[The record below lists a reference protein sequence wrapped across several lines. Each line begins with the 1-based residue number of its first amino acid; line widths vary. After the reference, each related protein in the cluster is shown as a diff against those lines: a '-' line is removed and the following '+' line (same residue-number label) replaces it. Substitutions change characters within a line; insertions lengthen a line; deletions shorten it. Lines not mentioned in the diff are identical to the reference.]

1 MKSRIRYC
9 GIRYCVETTIEARP
23 GPSLLPSS
31 PLLATGF
38 HSFAAS
44 LGPMP
49 AFLPPLFFRRPGLQP
64 AASAP
69 IAAPGTS
76 FRVFQ
81 PITPSRRGSAP
92 AAPAPAGGTLPR
104 GPGAVHVARV
114 VLLVVVAAALIACDV
129 WGLHPWNRNVAQVA
143 QVAPNGQEES
153 QVGHRGAG
161 EGGEIG
167 GDGGVSGGSSGGD
180 SNGGDSTWDSSS
192 GVEYRGA
199 PWKADVGRWLLA
211 CGDQLPPVTVGEALF
226 SQACPSNCS
235 GNGVCN
241 HELGDC
247 RCRHGFSGPDCS
259 QLHLH
264 QCNLP
269 ASPEWP
275 VGTWVASIC
284 PAHCDTSTALCFCGN
299 GTRFPHRPITH
310 PCGFVYRSHDFV
322 YSEVDTDLLFHAHTG
337 YCNADPRVG
346 FQRDYTGCGMCDV
359 DGFLGPFCDVR
370 VESFCLNQCSLHG
383 SCHRGYC
390 QCSHGFFGMD
400 CSVPSAFTPRALF
413 NHPSA
418 SLQLDSPPA
427 DVASTAV
434 DAPLAG
440 TDGERGSRSS
450 VGDPYDESIVT
461 PGDAAGNTPPGDVQR
476 RRVLHGAGREDTHH
490 GPQARPAAASAAG
503 ATDGAAAAAAA
514 AAAGAKSGWQRRVVN
529 LAAQRQVKP
538 FVRRQWEQRRGRA
551 AVGSSSRRWVRR
563 RRPLMYVY
571 DLPGEFTS
579 HHLEARKI
587 RAYCT
592 TRLYGMRNETLYNH
606 FQLYGMEV
614 AVLESLLASPHRTTN
629 ASAADYFFVPVM
641 GACITARA
649 DDSPATSM
657 QGKFKNRRSYFAA
670 DYYQQ
675 ALEHIRSAYPFWNRT
690 QGRDHIWSF
699 PWDEGACSAP
709 KDVFNGIMLSHWGNT
724 MAAHNHS
731 TTAYLLDSWHD
742 IPPSLRGRHPC
753 FDPLK
758 DVVMPAF
765 KPPNVAHL
773 RGRLWLNPVEQRKRL
788 FFFGGNLG
796 LNFSNGRPE
805 ANYSMGIRQRVALY
819 FASQPNRH
827 GHVGL
832 LSRPDVLVLPGPVP
846 DYALQLSQ
854 ARFCGVFPGDGFSAR
869 MEDSLLHGCIP
880 CIIQDGIELPFEN
893 FLDYPSFAVRIAE
906 ADIPKLVTV
915 LNSFSSRQVR
925 AMQRA
930 ASLVW
935 MRWFYRSAVLLEA
948 GRQRAQGKEVGE
960 WVADLE
966 GMEGDDAVDTLLQLL
981 HECQRGALFDGVTQS
996 IVELMATSLRLDSPT
1011 GHAITLL
1018 RPDYIDSRVS
1028 RHQERPLTTMSTIGN
1043 SVLAA
1048 SSLLLAPR
1056 GRTITCQRRSG
1067 PRVLLTSSFVPRLS
1081 PGFTGSPRLLRVS
1094 RPLGSPCRAANT
1106 GGRRG
1111 EDRGDA
1117 PSDADGNA
1125 DSEPGASFLKAKS
1138 LDGVVEDIK
1147 EEFRTDLRAAQFLLA
1162 AIRAAVVG
1170 AVENIFGSAREQAA
1184 AVKRRGLPKLLAAKR
1199 WHQVDQWKV
1208 SDVAGNALGDQH
1220 KTAEGGR
1227 LKDTAML
1234 LLGNQGS
1241 GFSRSTLLHSD
1252 SRAAHILHSP
1262 PPTTSPPPPFP
1273 SPPDHFREQSICRRL
1288 GPSNSSQPPLPP
1300 PFFPH
1305 LSLLPPSFL
1314 ASPFP
1319 PLPGHSWGHA
1329 QQPQSWTA
1337 LRWVVVALYLAAT
1350 ADLTQTPLNPRPPL
1364 PPAKLAM
1371 LQQPQSW
1378 TALRWVVAALYL
1390 AATAVFCWAA
1400 GRSVAARLASRP
1412 ASVEQFLEFAIP
1424 EPTPENVR
1432 LVREQRWRAQ
1442 APRGLSVVKWRMD
1455 RDGRWEKDPSFVGET
1470 AWQDQGSLD
1479 RSTATG
1485 LLTRGS
1491 EDAGATSS
1499 SATTT
1504 AAVSAGAAASSSKG
1518 GWRER
1523 LQRWEEAVVEGDIKD
1538 LFEEPSSR
1546 YEYVYDWDL
1555 IKAQQEEEMARRA
1568 RGEGEADS
1576 PAVWLQRRWWK
1587 HRPGMPYV
1595 WLLHKIQTN
1604 EVDAAVFTAD
1614 MRRLYVTM
1622 KEGFPAEFKVDI
1634 PIDPFLY
1641 PSLLLKG
1648 VNVDMLPRS
1657 RLFFLRGVA
1666 ALLPSLLLLG
1676 GIGAAQTVFKRRVDE
1691 KIHDYIYMD
1700 RSQLLLP
1707 EDVHREGQRSAYDD
1721 VVMADDI
1728 WEVLEEVMAYMRDPM
1743 LFHSQGIKLPRGI
1756 LISGPPGTGK
1766 TLLARSIA
1774 RECGLPFVFTSGAEF
1789 VDSTSESGLDKVFNI
1804 FFTARAN
1811 APAFLFVDEI
1821 DALAGKSVLK
1831 DPERRDVYEEFLAE
1845 LDGEE
1850 EHTDV
1855 DRFSLRQSVI
1865 LIAATNRPD
1874 ELDEGLTKAGRI
1886 DREIHVGLPSEE
1898 QRIAIFGVHSRN
1910 RLLAPSVDF
1919 SKVAFR
1925 TIGFSGADI
1934 RNLVNE
1940 AGIMAVRRGH
1950 TVIEQGDV
1958 VAALDKQLFE
1968 SLGISMTDDEQQR
1981 VFAKVPAEVRR
1992 VLAVHEAGHVL
2003 LSHLFPA
2010 FDWHAFTHILP
2021 GGQERAL
2028 SVFYPRQE
2036 MLLKGSTSIGYLHMQ
2051 MVVAHGGMCAER
2063 LVFGDDHVTDNG
2075 QDDLMKLSQIARE
2088 IASSHAN
2095 PRFGLMPI
2103 TMHPIMEP
2111 PGFPDEVELIPSS
2124 WSRPGTQVAS
2134 LSVEMSEIFT
2144 REVTWNIELTERMA
2158 MDALRR
2164 NRAILDKLTD
2174 HLVEHFRISGLEA
2187 GKIVH
2192 SMQPQMLSDL
2202 LEPETEADA
2211 AEEDADTATPPDW
2224 NPEQPGRY
2232 QYLDIYPAPLHRC

>member
-1 MKSRIRYC
+1 MSPSNMGLMVVSKRGGSVCEFRSR
-9 GIRYCVETTIEARP
+9 
-23 GPSLLPSS
+23 
-31 PLLATGF
+31 
-38 HSFAAS
+38 
-44 LGPMP
+44 
-49 AFLPPLFFRRPGLQP
+49 Q
-64 AASAP
+64 
-69 IAAPGTS
+69 
-76 FRVFQ
+76 Q
-81 PITPSRRGSAP
+81 WRG
-92 AAPAPAGGTLPR
+92 
-104 GPGAVHVARV
+104 
-114 VLLVVVAAALIACDV
+114 
-129 WGLHPWNRNVAQVA
+129 NVAQVA
-143 QVAPNGQEES
+143 QVVRNRQGVS
-153 QVGHRGAG
+153 QARHLGAG
-161 EGGEIG
+161 EGGKLG
-167 GDGGVSGGSSGGD
+167 GDGGARDSGGGEVVPVSNRSDSSNDGDSHVRDSSGGSS
-180 SNGGDSTWDSSS
+180 SS
-192 GVEYRGA
+192 GAVEYRGA
-199 PWKADVGRWLLA
+199 PWKADVGRWLVT
-211 CGDQLPPVTVGEALF
+211 CSDQLSPVTVGEALF
-226 SQACPSNCS
+226 SRACPGNCS

-241 HELGDC
+241 HELGEC
-247 RCRHGFSGPDCS
+247 RCRHGFSASSHPLLLLLPNLPPSAGPDCS

-284 PAHCDTSTALCFCGN
+284 PAHCDTTTALCFCGN

-310 PCGFVYRSHDFV
+310 PCGFVYRNHDFV

-346 FQRDYTGCGMCDV
+346 FQRDYMGCGMCDV
-359 DGFLGPFCDVR
+359 DGYLGPFCDVR
-370 VESFCLNQCSLHG
+370 VESYCVNQCSLHG

-390 QCSHGFFGMD
+390 ECSDGYFGID

-413 NHPSA
+413 THPSA
-418 SLQLDSPPA
+418 SLHLDSPPA

-434 DAPLAG
+434 DTALAG
-440 TDGERGSRSS
+440 NVDGERGSSRSS
-450 VGDPYDESIVT
+450 DGDPNGSTATPVDAVEST
-461 PGDAAGNTPPGDVQR
+461 MPGGVQ
-476 RRVLHGAGREDTHH
+476 RRVLHGAGGEETHH
-490 GPQARPAAASAAG
+490 RPRSRL
-503 ATDGAAAAAAA
+503 GAAAGT
-514 AAAGAKSGWQRRVVN
+514 AGAKSGWQ
-529 LAAQRQVKP
+529 K
-538 FVRRQWEQRRGRA
+538 RA
-551 AVGSSSRRWVRR
+551 FS
-563 RRPLMYVY
+563 
-571 DLPGEFTS
+571 
-579 HHLEARKI
+579 
-587 RAYCT
+587 
-592 TRLYGMRNETLYNH
+592 
-606 FQLYGMEV
+606 
-614 AVLESLLASPHRTTN
+614 
-629 ASAADYFFVPVM
+629 
-641 GACITARA
+641 
-649 DDSPATSM
+649 
-657 QGKFKNRRSYFAA
+657 
-670 DYYQQ
+670 
-675 ALEHIRSAYPFWNRT
+675 
-690 QGRDHIWSF
+690 
-699 PWDEGACSAP
+699 WDEGACSAP
-709 KDVFNGIMLSHWGNT
+709 KDVFNSIMLSHWGNT

-742 IPPSLRGRHPC
+742 IPAALRGQHPC

-765 KPPNVAHL
+765 KPPSAEHL
-773 RGRLWLNPVEQRKRL
+773 RGRLWLNPVEQRQRL

-796 LNFSNGRPE
+796 LNFSHGRPE
-805 ANYSMGIRQRVALY
+805 AKYVHTRTHRPSARAFSHADANLLSTHSLLLALPLPSPFPHPLLHPHHTHGSYSMGIRQRVALY
-819 FASQPNRH
+819 FASQPNVH

-832 LSRPDVLVLPGPVP
+832 LSHPDVLVLSGPVP
-846 DYALQLSQ
+846 DYAQQLASS
-854 ARFCGVFPGDGFSAR
+854 RFCGVFPGDGFSAR

-893 FLDYPSFAVRIAE
+893 FLDYPSFTVRIAE
-906 ADIPKLVTV
+906 ADIPNLVTI

-935 MRWFYRSAVLLEA
+935 MRWFYRSAVLQEA
-948 GRQRAQGKEVGE
+948 GRQRAWGKEVGE
-960 WVADLE
+960 WVAGLE
-966 GMEGDDAVDTLLQLL
+966 GMEGDDAVDTLLQIL
-981 HECQRGALFDGVTQS
+981 HVKLYRDAWRLHQNHT
-996 IVELMATSLRLDSPT
+996 ATHPSLVP
-1011 GHAITLL
+1011 ACNA
-1018 RPDYIDSRVS
+1018 
-1028 RHQERPLTTMSTIGN
+1028 TTN
-1043 SVLAA
+1043 SEA
-1048 SSLLLAPR
+1048 
-1056 GRTITCQRRSG
+1056 
-1067 PRVLLTSSFVPRLS
+1067 
-1081 PGFTGSPRLLRVS
+1081 
-1094 RPLGSPCRAANT
+1094 
-1106 GGRRG
+1106 GG
-1111 EDRGDA
+1111 
-1117 PSDADGNA
+1117 
-1125 DSEPGASFLKAKS
+1125 SFLKAKS
-1138 LDGVVEDIK
+1138 LDGVVKEIK
-1147 EEFRTDLRAAQFLLA
+1147 DEFRTDVRDAQVLLA
-1162 AIRAAVVG
+1162 AIRAAVIG
-1170 AVENIFGSAREQAA
+1170 AVENILGSAREQAA

-1199 WHQVDQWKV
+1199 WHQVDQWK
-1208 SDVAGNALGDQH
+1208 
-1220 KTAEGGR
+1220 
-1227 LKDTAML
+1227 
-1234 LLGNQGS
+1234 
-1241 GFSRSTLLHSD
+1241 
-1252 SRAAHILHSP
+1252 
-1262 PPTTSPPPPFP
+1262 
-1273 SPPDHFREQSICRRL
+1273 
-1288 GPSNSSQPPLPP
+1288 
-1300 PFFPH
+1300 
-1305 LSLLPPSFL
+1305 
-1314 ASPFP
+1314 
-1319 PLPGHSWGHA
+1319 
-1329 QQPQSWTA
+1329 
-1337 LRWVVVALYLAAT
+1337 
-1350 ADLTQTPLNPRPPL
+1350 
-1364 PPAKLAM
+1364 
-1371 LQQPQSW
+1371 QPQSW

-1390 AATAVFCWAA
+1390 AATAVFCRAA
-1400 GRSVAARLASRP
+1400 GRTVAARLASRP
-1412 ASVEQFLEFAIP
+1412 ATVERFLEFAIP

-1442 APRGLSVVKWRMD
+1442 APPGLSVVKWRMD

-1470 AWQDQGSLD
+1470 AWQHEGALD
-1479 RSTATG
+1479 RSSATG
-1485 LLTRGS
+1485 LLTRA
-1491 EDAGATSS
+1491 AG
-1499 SATTT
+1499 
-1504 AAVSAGAAASSSKG
+1504 G
-1518 GWRER
+1518 GGG
-1523 LQRWEEAVVEGDIKD
+1523 LIKHACRCNFF
-1538 LFEEPSSR
+1538 LSPHANPLVLSPFFSHPSDEYV

-1555 IKAQQEEEMARRA
+1555 IQAQQEEEAPSDAASFIPPYQTLLLSLPSPLHPPSHPPPPSYEYVYDWDLIQAQQEEEMARRA

-1604 EVDAAVFTAD
+1604 EVEAAVFTAD

-1648 VNVDMLPRS
+1648 VSVDMLPRS

-1666 ALLPSLLLLG
+1666 ALLPSLVLLG
-1676 GIGAAQTVFKRRVDE
+1676 GIGAAQIVFKRRVDD

-1743 LFHSQGIKLPRGI
+1743 LYHDQGIKLPRGI

-1811 APAFLFVDEI
+1811 APSFLFVDEI

-1855 DRFSLRQSVI
+1855 DRFSLRQAVI

-1981 VFAKVPAEVRR
+1981 LFAKGDVVAALDKQLFESLGMPMTDDEQQRLFAKVPAVVRR

-2003 LSHLFPA
+2003 LSHLFPS

-2036 MLLKGSTSIGYLHMQ
+2036 MLLKGSTSVGYLHMQ

-2063 LVFGDDHVTDNG
+2063 LVFGNDHVTDNG

-2124 WSRPGTQVAS
+2124 WSRPGTQVAAM
-2134 LSVEMSEIFT
+2134 SVEMSEIFT

-2164 NRAILDKLTD
+2164 NRAILDRITD

-2187 GKIVH
+2187 GEIVH
-2192 SMQPQMLSDL
+2192 SMQPQMLPDL
-2202 LEPETEADA
+2202 LEPEADAEA
-2211 AEEDADTATPPDW
+2211 AEEDADPATPPDW

>member
-284 PAHCDTSTALCFCGN
+284 LAHCDTSTALCFCGN

-461 PGDAAGNTPPGDVQR
+461 PGDAAGNTPPRDVQR

-490 GPQARPAAASAAG
+490 GPQARLGAASAAG
-503 ATDGAAAAAAA
+503 ATDGGDAAAA

-906 ADIPKLVTV
+906 ADIPNLVTV

-935 MRWFYRSAVLLEA
+935 MRWFYRAAVLLEA

-966 GMEGDDAVDTLLQLL
+966 GMEGDDAVDTLLQV
-981 HECQRGALFDGVTQS
+981 LFWLIICTEMVVQ
-996 IVELMATSLRLDSPT
+996 LD
-1011 GHAITLL
+1011 IW
-1018 RPDYIDSRVS
+1018 
-1028 RHQERPLTTMSTIGN
+1028 
-1043 SVLAA
+1043 
-1048 SSLLLAPR
+1048 
-1056 GRTITCQRRSG
+1056 
-1067 PRVLLTSSFVPRLS
+1067 
-1081 PGFTGSPRLLRVS
+1081 
-1094 RPLGSPCRAANT
+1094 
-1106 GGRRG
+1106 
-1111 EDRGDA
+1111 
-1117 PSDADGNA
+1117 
-1125 DSEPGASFLKAKS
+1125 
-1138 LDGVVEDIK
+1138 
-1147 EEFRTDLRAAQFLLA
+1147 TDLRAAQFLLA
-1162 AIRAAVVG
+1162 AIRAAVFG

-1199 WHQVDQWKV
+1199 WHQVDQWK
-1208 SDVAGNALGDQH
+1208 
-1220 KTAEGGR
+1220 
-1227 LKDTAML
+1227 
-1234 LLGNQGS
+1234 
-1241 GFSRSTLLHSD
+1241 
-1252 SRAAHILHSP
+1252 
-1262 PPTTSPPPPFP
+1262 
-1273 SPPDHFREQSICRRL
+1273 
-1288 GPSNSSQPPLPP
+1288 
-1300 PFFPH
+1300 
-1305 LSLLPPSFL
+1305 
-1314 ASPFP
+1314 
-1319 PLPGHSWGHA
+1319 
-1329 QQPQSWTA
+1329 
-1337 LRWVVVALYLAAT
+1337 
-1350 ADLTQTPLNPRPPL
+1350 
-1364 PPAKLAM
+1364 
-1371 LQQPQSW
+1371 QPQSW

-1400 GRSVAARLASRP
+1400 GRTVAARLASRP

-1491 EDAGATSS
+1491 EDAGATSN

-1568 RGEGEADS
+1568 RGEGKADS

>member
-1 MKSRIRYC
+1 
-9 GIRYCVETTIEARP
+9 
-23 GPSLLPSS
+23 
-31 PLLATGF
+31 
-38 HSFAAS
+38 
-44 LGPMP
+44 MP
-49 AFLPPLFFRRPGLQP
+49 ALLPPLFSRRPALQP

-81 PITPSRRGSAP
+81 PITPSRRGSSL
-92 AAPAPAGGTLPR
+92 AAPAPSAGAQLR
-104 GPGAVHVARV
+104 GPGAVHVAWV
-114 VLLVVVAAALIACDV
+114 ALLVAVAAALIACDV
-129 WGLHPWNRNVAQVA
+129 WGLHPWNRNVAHVAQVA
-143 QVAPNGQEES
+143 QVDRKGQEAS
-153 QVGHRGAG
+153 QVRHQEAGAG
-161 EGGEIG
+161 GVSR
-167 GDGGVSGGSSGGD
+167 GDGGTRDSGGGERIPNSGGGD
-180 SNGGDSTWDSSS
+180 TSTSSASNGGYSNGGDRSGDSS
-192 GVEYRGA
+192 GAVEYRGA

-211 CGDQLPPVTVGEALF
+211 CSDQLTPVTVGEALF
-226 SQACPSNCS
+226 WRACPGNCS

-241 HELGDC
+241 HELGEC
-247 RCRHGFSGPDCS
+247 RCRHGFSAP
-259 QLHLH
+259 
-264 QCNLP
+264 
-269 ASPEWP
+269 WM
-275 VGTWVASIC
+275 ASIC
-284 PAHCDTSTALCFCGN
+284 PTHCNTSAALCFCAN
-299 GTRFPHRPITH
+299 GTRFPHRPINH
-310 PCGFVYRSHDFV
+310 PCGFVFRNHDFV
-322 YSEVDTDLLFHAHTG
+322 YSEVDTDLLFHTHTG

-346 FQRDYTGCGMCDV
+346 FQRDYTGCGVCDV

-390 QCSHGFFGMD
+390 ECSYGFFGID

-413 NHPSA
+413 THPSA
-418 SLQLDSPPA
+418 SLQLDSAPA

-434 DAPLAG
+434 NAPLAG
-440 TDGERGSRSS
+440 TDGGGGSRSS
-450 VGDPYDESIVT
+450 AGVPYDPTAT
-461 PGDAAGNTPPGDVQR
+461 PGDAAGSIPPGVVR
-476 RRVLHGAGREDTHH
+476 RRVLHGAGREGTHH
-490 GPQARPAAASAAG
+490 GLQAPL
-503 ATDGAAAAAAA
+503 GAAPSA
-514 AAAGAKSGWQRRVVN
+514 
-529 LAAQRQVKP
+529 
-538 FVRRQWEQRRGRA
+538 
-551 AVGSSSRRWVRR
+551 
-563 RRPLMYVY
+563 
-571 DLPGEFTS
+571 
-579 HHLEARKI
+579 EARKI

-641 GACITARA
+641 GGCITARA

-657 QGKFKNRRSYFAA
+657 QVYVWAFAVCHGFAWDARACNTAWA
-670 DYYQQ
+670 DDHTPTPTSSPHR
-675 ALEHIRSAYPFWNRT
+675 ASSRT
-690 QGRDHIWSF
+690 GGRISQRTTTSEPWSTSDLPTPTGTEWTAATTSGPSPGMKGPAVHQGIMLSHWANTMAAHNHSITHLCCSLDHLYHPLLQTF

-709 KDVFNGIMLSHWGNT
+709 KDVFRGIMLSHWGNT

-742 IPPSLRGRHPC
+742 IPPALRGRHPC

-765 KPPNVAHL
+765 KPPNAEHL
-773 RGRLWLNPVEQRKRL
+773 RGRLWLNPVEQRPRL

-805 ANYSMGIRQRVALY
+805 ANYSMGIRQRVAVY

-827 GHVGL
+827 GNVGL
-832 LSRPDVLVLPGPVP
+832 LSHPDVLVLPGSVP
-846 DYALQLSQ
+846 DYAQQLSQ

-893 FLDYPSFAVRIAE
+893 FLDYPSFTVRIPE
-906 ADIPKLVTV
+906 ADIPNLITI
-915 LNSFSSRQVR
+915 LSSFSSRQVR

-935 MRWFYRSAVLLEA
+935 MRWFYRSAVLLEV
-948 GRQRAQGKEVGE
+948 GRQRAQGKVVGE

-966 GMEGDDAVDTLLQLL
+966 GMEGDDAVDTLLQR
-981 HECQRGALFDGVTQS
+981 Q
-996 IVELMATSLRLDSPT
+996 
-1011 GHAITLL
+1011 
-1018 RPDYIDSRVS
+1018 
-1028 RHQERPLTTMSTIGN
+1028 
-1043 SVLAA
+1043 
-1048 SSLLLAPR
+1048 
-1056 GRTITCQRRSG
+1056 SG
-1067 PRVLLTSSFVPRLS
+1067 PRVPLTSSFLHRLS
-1081 PGFTGSPRLLRVS
+1081 PGFAGSPRLLRVS
-1094 RPLGSPCRAANT
+1094 RPVGSPCRAAKA
-1106 GGRRG
+1106 GGGSG

-1117 PSDADGNA
+1117 QCDGNSNA
-1125 DSEPGASFLKAKS
+1125 SSGAGGSFFKAKS

-1147 EEFRTDLRAAQFLLA
+1147 DEFRTDVRDAQILLA
-1162 AIRAAVVG
+1162 AIRAAVIG

-1184 AVKRRGLPKLLAAKR
+1184 AVKRRGLPKLLSAKR
-1199 WHQVDQWKV
+1199 WHQVDQWK
-1208 SDVAGNALGDQH
+1208 N
-1220 KTAEGGR
+1220 
-1227 LKDTAML
+1227 
-1234 LLGNQGS
+1234 
-1241 GFSRSTLLHSD
+1241 
-1252 SRAAHILHSP
+1252 
-1262 PPTTSPPPPFP
+1262 
-1273 SPPDHFREQSICRRL
+1273 
-1288 GPSNSSQPPLPP
+1288 
-1300 PFFPH
+1300 
-1305 LSLLPPSFL
+1305 
-1314 ASPFP
+1314 
-1319 PLPGHSWGHA
+1319 
-1329 QQPQSWTA
+1329 PQSWTV
-1337 LRWVVVALYLAAT
+1337 LRWA
-1350 ADLTQTPLNPRPPL
+1350 
-1364 PPAKLAM
+1364 
-1371 LQQPQSW
+1371 
-1378 TALRWVVAALYL
+1378 VAALYL
-1390 AATAVFCWAA
+1390 AATVVFCRAA
-1400 GRSVAARLASRP
+1400 GRTVAARLASRP
-1412 ASVEQFLEFAIP
+1412 ASVERFLEFAIP

-1432 LVREQRWRAQ
+1432 LVREQRWRAH
-1442 APRGLSVVKWRMD
+1442 APPGLSVVKWRMD

-1470 AWQDQGSLD
+1470 AWQHEGDLD
-1479 RSTATG
+1479 RSSATG

-1491 EDAGATSS
+1491 DAVVVWWRATFQGPVEEASSLYEYMYDWDPIQNQQEEERRVDSIPPCQLIFSSCQPVFPSFPSPSSQLRVCAPLGSDSGA
-1499 SATTT
+1499 
-1504 AAVSAGAAASSSKG
+1504 AGGGDGLKAPLNAASSFPPAYPLLSAPAHP
-1518 GWRER
+1518 
-1523 LQRWEEAVVEGDIKD
+1523 LLLPTPHAT
-1538 LFEEPSSR
+1538 LYPS

-1555 IKAQQEEEMARRA
+1555 IQAQQEEEMARRA

-1587 HRPGMPYV
+1587 YRPGMPYV

-1676 GIGAAQTVFKRRVDE
+1676 GIGAAQIVFKRRVDE

-1743 LFHSQGIKLPRGI
+1743 LYHSQGIKLPRGI

-1811 APAFLFVDEI
+1811 APSFLFVDEI

-1855 DRFSLRQSVI
+1855 DRFSLRQAVI

-1919 SKVAFR
+1919 SKVTFR

-1940 AGIMAVRRGH
+1940 AGIMAVRSGAVFLWGRHSQSGERGVMAVRRGH

-1981 VFAKVPAEVRR
+1981 LFAKVPAEVRR

-2003 LSHLFPA
+2003 LSHLFPC

-2095 PRFGLMPI
+2095 PRFGLMPV

-2124 WSRPGTQVAS
+2124 WSRPGTQVAAM
-2134 LSVEMSEIFT
+2134 SVEMSEIFT

-2187 GKIVH
+2187 GEIVY
-2192 SMQPQMLSDL
+2192 SMQPQMLPDL
-2202 LEPETEADA
+2202 LEPETETEA
-2211 AEEDADTATPPDW
+2211 AQEDADTATPPDW

>member
-1 MKSRIRYC
+1 M
-9 GIRYCVETTIEARP
+9 
-23 GPSLLPSS
+23 L
-31 PLLATGF
+31 
-38 HSFAAS
+38 
-44 LGPMP
+44 
-49 AFLPPLFFRRPGLQP
+49 
-64 AASAP
+64 
-69 IAAPGTS
+69 
-76 FRVFQ
+76 
-81 PITPSRRGSAP
+81 
-92 AAPAPAGGTLPR
+92 
-104 GPGAVHVARV
+104 
-114 VLLVVVAAALIACDV
+114 
-129 WGLHPWNRNVAQVA
+129 
-143 QVAPNGQEES
+143 
-153 QVGHRGAG
+153 
-161 EGGEIG
+161 
-167 GDGGVSGGSSGGD
+167 
-180 SNGGDSTWDSSS
+180 
-192 GVEYRGA
+192 
-199 PWKADVGRWLLA
+199 
-211 CGDQLPPVTVGEALF
+211 
-226 SQACPSNCS
+226 
-235 GNGVCN
+235 
-241 HELGDC
+241 
-247 RCRHGFSGPDCS
+247 
-259 QLHLH
+259 
-264 QCNLP
+264 
-269 ASPEWP
+269 
-275 VGTWVASIC
+275 
-284 PAHCDTSTALCFCGN
+284 
-299 GTRFPHRPITH
+299 
-310 PCGFVYRSHDFV
+310 SHW
-322 YSEVDTDLLFHAHTG
+322 
-337 YCNADPRVG
+337 
-346 FQRDYTGCGMCDV
+346 
-359 DGFLGPFCDVR
+359 
-370 VESFCLNQCSLHG
+370 
-383 SCHRGYC
+383 
-390 QCSHGFFGMD
+390 
-400 CSVPSAFTPRALF
+400 
-413 NHPSA
+413 
-418 SLQLDSPPA
+418 
-427 DVASTAV
+427 
-434 DAPLAG
+434 
-440 TDGERGSRSS
+440 
-450 VGDPYDESIVT
+450 
-461 PGDAAGNTPPGDVQR
+461 GNTM
-476 RRVLHGAGREDTHH
+476 
-490 GPQARPAAASAAG
+490 AAHNRCFPS
-503 ATDGAAAAAAA
+503 
-514 AAAGAKSGWQRRVVN
+514 
-529 LAAQRQVKP
+529 P
-538 FVRRQWEQRRGRA
+538 F
-551 AVGSSSRRWVRR
+551 
-563 RRPLMYVY
+563 
-571 DLPGEFTS
+571 
-579 HHLEARKI
+579 
-587 RAYCT
+587 
-592 TRLYGMRNETLYNH
+592 LYL
-606 FQLYGMEV
+606 
-614 AVLESLLASPHRTTN
+614 
-629 ASAADYFFVPVM
+629 
-641 GACITARA
+641 
-649 DDSPATSM
+649 
-657 QGKFKNRRSYFAA
+657 SYL
-670 DYYQQ
+670 Q
-675 ALEHIRSAYPFWNRT
+675 T
-690 QGRDHIWSF
+690 F
-699 PWDEGACSAP
+699 PWDEGACNAP

-731 TTAYLLDSWHD
+731 TTAYLLDSWRD
-742 IPPSLRGRHPC
+742 IPPALRGRHPC

-765 KPPNVAHL
+765 KPPNAEHL
-773 RGRLWLNPVEQRKRL
+773 RGRLWLNPVEQRQRL

-796 LNFSNGRPE
+796 LNFSHGRPE
-805 ANYSMGIRQRVALY
+805 AKYSMGIWLRVALYFGLQTYSMGIRQRVALY
-819 FASQPNRH
+819 FASQPNLH

-832 LSRPDVLVLPGPVP
+832 LSHPDVLVLPGPVT
-846 DYALQLSQ
+846 DYAQQLAS

-893 FLDYPSFAVRIAE
+893 FLDYPSFTVRIAE
-906 ADIPKLVTV
+906 ADIPNLVTV
-915 LNSFSSRQVR
+915 LNSISSHQVR

-966 GMEGDDAVDTLLQLL
+966 GMEGDDAVDTLMQPKMW
-981 HECQRGALFDGVTQS
+981 TY
-996 IVELMATSLRLDSPT
+996 T
-1011 GHAITLL
+1011 
-1018 RPDYIDSRVS
+1018 
-1028 RHQERPLTTMSTIGN
+1028 
-1043 SVLAA
+1043 
-1048 SSLLLAPR
+1048 
-1056 GRTITCQRRSG
+1056 
-1067 PRVLLTSSFVPRLS
+1067 
-1081 PGFTGSPRLLRVS
+1081 SPRLLRAS
-1094 RPLGSPCRAANT
+1094 RPLGSPCRVASS
-1106 GGRRG
+1106 GDRSG

-1117 PSDADGNA
+1117 PSDANSNA
-1125 DSEPGASFLKAKS
+1125 DSGAGGSSLR
-1138 LDGVVEDIK
+1138 LDGVVEEIT
-1147 EEFRTDLRAAQFLLA
+1147 EEFRTDVRDAQILLA
-1162 AIRAAVVG
+1162 AIRAAVIG

-1199 WHQVDQWKV
+1199 WHQVDQWK
-1208 SDVAGNALGDQH
+1208 N
-1220 KTAEGGR
+1220 
-1227 LKDTAML
+1227 
-1234 LLGNQGS
+1234 
-1241 GFSRSTLLHSD
+1241 
-1252 SRAAHILHSP
+1252 
-1262 PPTTSPPPPFP
+1262 
-1273 SPPDHFREQSICRRL
+1273 
-1288 GPSNSSQPPLPP
+1288 
-1300 PFFPH
+1300 
-1305 LSLLPPSFL
+1305 
-1314 ASPFP
+1314 
-1319 PLPGHSWGHA
+1319 
-1329 QQPQSWTA
+1329 PQSWTV
-1337 LRWVVVALYLAAT
+1337 LRWA
-1350 ADLTQTPLNPRPPL
+1350 
-1364 PPAKLAM
+1364 
-1371 LQQPQSW
+1371 
-1378 TALRWVVAALYL
+1378 VAALYL
-1390 AATAVFCWAA
+1390 AATVVFCRAA
-1400 GRSVAARLASRP
+1400 GRTVAARLASRP
-1412 ASVEQFLEFAIP
+1412 ASVERFLEFAIP

-1442 APRGLSVVKWRMD
+1442 APPGLSVVKWRMD

-1470 AWQDQGSLD
+1470 AWQHEGDLD
-1479 RSTATG
+1479 RSTSTG

-1491 EDAGATSS
+1491 DNASATSGS
-1499 SATTT
+1499 VTAAASTTT
-1504 AAVSAGAAASSSKG
+1504 ITSSSSSKG

-1523 LQRWEEAVVEGDIKD
+1523 LQRWEEAVTEGDIKD

-1555 IKAQQEEEMARRA
+1555 IQAQQEEEMARRA

-1587 HRPGMPYV
+1587 YRPGMPYV

-1666 ALLPSLLLLG
+1666 ALLPSLMLLG

-1743 LFHSQGIKLPRGI
+1743 AFHSQGIKLPRGI

-1910 RLLAPSVDF
+1910 RLLDPSVDF

-1981 VFAKVPAEVRR
+1981 LFAKVPAEVRR
-1992 VLAVHEAGHVL
+1992 VLAVHEAGHVVL
-2003 LSHLFPA
+2003 AHLFPA

-2036 MLLKGSTSIGYLHMQ
+2036 MLLKGSTSVGYLHMQ

-2095 PRFGLMPI
+2095 PRFGLLPI

-2124 WSRPGTQVAS
+2124 WSRPGMQVAS
-2134 LSVEMSEIFT
+2134 MSVEMSEIFT
-2144 REVTWNIELTERMA
+2144 REVTWNIEQTERMA

-2164 NRAILDKLTD
+2164 NRAILDRITD

-2187 GKIVH
+2187 GEIVH
-2192 SMQPQMLSDL
+2192 SMQPQMLPDL
-2202 LEPETEADA
+2202 LDPETEADA
-2211 AEEDADTATPPDW
+2211 AEEDDATATPPDW

>member
-31 PLLATGF
+31 PLLATGY

-104 GPGAVHVARV
+104 GPGAVHVAQV

-226 SQACPSNCS
+226 SQACPGNCS
-235 GNGVCN
+235 GNGVCK

-322 YSEVDTDLLFHAHTG
+322 YSEVDTVLLFHAHTG

-346 FQRDYTGCGMCDV
+346 FQRDYTGALCTAPATEDTARCVGKPPVGSQCLGFQRDYTGCGVCDVDGYLGPFCDVRVESFCANQCSLHGSCHRGYCEWDYTGCSMCDV

-390 QCSHGFFGMD
+390 ECAVRLSPGLSTLPRFTCLHSLSHPIHSSLQCSHGFFGMD

-490 GPQARPAAASAAG
+490 GPQARLGAASAAG
-503 ATDGAAAAAAA
+503 ATDGGDAAAAAAAAAAATATAAAA

-563 RRPLMYVY
+563 RRPLIYVY
-571 DLPGEFTS
+571 VLPGEFTF

-606 FQLYGMEV
+606 FQLYGMEVSSGHIQVAVLESLLASPHRTTNATAADYFFVPVMGACITARADDSPATSMQV

-675 ALEHIRSAYPFWNRT
+675 ALEHIRSAYPFWNT
-690 QGRDHIWSF
+690 THGRDHIWSF

-709 KDVFNGIMLSHWGNT
+709 KDVFNGIRLSHWGNT

-869 MEDSLLHGCIP
+869 MEDM
-880 CIIQDGIELPFEN
+880 
-893 FLDYPSFAVRIAE
+893 RIAE
-906 ADIPKLVTV
+906 ADIPNLVTV

-966 GMEGDDAVDTLLQLL
+966 GMEGDDAVDTLLQ
-981 HECQRGALFDGVTQS
+981 
-996 IVELMATSLRLDSPT
+996 
-1011 GHAITLL
+1011 
-1018 RPDYIDSRVS
+1018 
-1028 RHQERPLTTMSTIGN
+1028 TI
-1043 SVLAA
+1043 S
-1048 SSLLLAPR
+1048 
-1056 GRTITCQRRSG
+1056 
-1067 PRVLLTSSFVPRLS
+1067 
-1081 PGFTGSPRLLRVS
+1081 
-1094 RPLGSPCRAANT
+1094 
-1106 GGRRG
+1106 
-1111 EDRGDA
+1111 
-1117 PSDADGNA
+1117 
-1125 DSEPGASFLKAKS
+1125 
-1138 LDGVVEDIK
+1138 
-1147 EEFRTDLRAAQFLLA
+1147 
-1162 AIRAAVVG
+1162 
-1170 AVENIFGSAREQAA
+1170 
-1184 AVKRRGLPKLLAAKR
+1184 
-1199 WHQVDQWKV
+1199 
-1208 SDVAGNALGDQH
+1208 
-1220 KTAEGGR
+1220 
-1227 LKDTAML
+1227 
-1234 LLGNQGS
+1234 
-1241 GFSRSTLLHSD
+1241 
-1252 SRAAHILHSP
+1252 
-1262 PPTTSPPPPFP
+1262 
-1273 SPPDHFREQSICRRL
+1273 
-1288 GPSNSSQPPLPP
+1288 GPSNSSQPPFPP

-1329 QQPQSWTA
+1329 QQPQSWKA
-1337 LRWVVVALYLAAT
+1337 LRWVVAALYLAAT
-1350 ADLTQTPLNPRPPL
+1350 ADLTQTPPNPRPPL

-1400 GRSVAARLASRP
+1400 GRTVAARLASRP

-1555 IKAQQEEEMARRA
+1555 IKAQQEEEMSRRA

-1622 KEGFPAEFKVDI
+1622 KDGFPAEFKVDI

-1910 RLLAPSVDF
+1910 RLLALSVDF

-1981 VFAKVPAEVRR
+1981 LFAKVPAEVRR

-2124 WSRPGTQVAS
+2124 VR
-2134 LSVEMSEIFT
+2134 L
-2144 REVTWNIELTERMA
+2144 
-2158 MDALRR
+2158 
-2164 NRAILDKLTD
+2164 
-2174 HLVEHFRISGLEA
+2174 GL
-2187 GKIVH
+2187 GF
-2192 SMQPQMLSDL
+2192 
-2202 LEPETEADA
+2202 
-2211 AEEDADTATPPDW
+2211 
-2224 NPEQPGRY
+2224 G
-2232 QYLDIYPAPLHRC
+2232 

>member
-1 MKSRIRYC
+1 
-9 GIRYCVETTIEARP
+9 
-23 GPSLLPSS
+23 
-31 PLLATGF
+31 
-38 HSFAAS
+38 
-44 LGPMP
+44 MP
-49 AFLPPLFFRRPGLQP
+49 AFLPPLFSRRPALQP

-81 PITPSRRGSAP
+81 PITSSRSGSAP
-92 AAPAPAGGTLPR
+92 AAPAPAAGTQPR

-114 VLLVVVAAALIACDV
+114 ALLVAVAAALIACDV
-129 WGLHPWNRNVAQVA
+129 WGLHPWNRGVAHVAHVAQVA
-143 QVAPNGQEES
+143 QEARNGQGVS
-153 QVGHRGAG
+153 QASHLGAG
-161 EGGEIG
+161 EGGKT
-167 GDGGVSGGSSGGD
+167 GDTSNDDDSNVGD
-180 SNGGDSTWDSSS
+180 SRGASSS
-192 GVEYRGA
+192 GAVEYRGA
-199 PWKADVGRWLLA
+199 PWKADMGRWLLA
-211 CGDQLPPVTVGEALF
+211 CGDQLPPVTVGEALC
-226 SQACPSNCS
+226 SQACPGNCS

-241 HELGDC
+241 HELGEC

-284 PAHCDTSTALCFCGN
+284 PAHCDTTTALCFCGN

-310 PCGFVYRSHDFV
+310 PCGFVYRNHDFV

-359 DGFLGPFCDVR
+359 DGYLGPFCDVR

-383 SCHRGYC
+383 TCHRGYC
-390 QCSHGFFGMD
+390 ECSHGFFGIDCSVPSASLLDSLLCPDSLVYILCPIPHSSLQCSHGFFGID

-413 NHPSA
+413 THPSE

-434 DAPLAG
+434 DAPLASK
-440 TDGERGSRSS
+440 DGGRGSRSS
-450 VGDPYDESIVT
+450 VGDIDGSVST
-461 PGDAAGNTPPGDVQR
+461 PGSAAGNTPPGDVPS
-476 RRVLHGAGREDTHH
+476 RRVLHGAGGEETHH
-490 GPQARPAAASAAG
+490 RLLARLGAAAEGSAAE
-503 ATDGAAAAAAA
+503 AFAAAAATAA
-514 AAAGAKSGWQRRVVN
+514 ATAGAKSGWQTRVVN
-529 LAAQRQVKP
+529 LAAQQQVKP
-538 FVRRQWEQRRGRA
+538 FVRRQWEQRRGKA

-563 RRPLMYVY
+563 RRPLIYIY
-571 DLPGEFTS
+571 DLPGEFTF
-579 HHLEARKI
+579 HHMEARKI

-614 AVLESLLASPHRTTN
+614 SAWWEVTSQVAVLESLLASPHRTIN
-629 ASAADYFFVPVM
+629 ASAADYFFVPVL

-657 QGKFKNRRSYFAA
+657 QGIMLSLWGNTMAMHNHCFPSPFLYLSYL
-670 DYYQQ
+670 QTS
-675 ALEHIRSAYPFWNRT
+675 L
-690 QGRDHIWSF
+690 RDEGTF

-709 KDVFNGIMLSHWGNT
+709 GDVFKGIILSYWGNT
-724 MAAHNHS
+724 MAAHNHHHP
-731 TTAYLLDSWHD
+731 L
-742 IPPSLRGRHPC
+742 PSLTVSPCITSLTSICHPC
-753 FDPLK
+753 PACRPFPGTRVPAVPLK
-758 DVVMPAF
+758 T
-765 KPPNVAHL
+765 
-773 RGRLWLNPVEQRKRL
+773 PVEQWKRL

-796 LNFSNGRPE
+796 LNFSHGRPE

-869 MEDSLLHGCIP
+869 MEDKTQFHSLSSCPVSPLPLPTPPPHSPSPLPLPTVHASTARIIALLRGVPGGWLQCAHGGQSAAWMHP
-880 CIIQDGIELPFEN
+880 LYHP
-893 FLDYPSFAVRIAE
+893 VRIAE
-906 ADIPKLVTV
+906 ADIPNLVTV

-948 GRQRAQGKEVGE
+948 GRQRVQGKDVGE

-966 GMEGDDAVDTLLQLL
+966 GMEGDDA
-981 HECQRGALFDGVTQS
+981 
-996 IVELMATSLRLDSPT
+996 
-1011 GHAITLL
+1011 
-1018 RPDYIDSRVS
+1018 
-1028 RHQERPLTTMSTIGN
+1028 
-1043 SVLAA
+1043 
-1048 SSLLLAPR
+1048 
-1056 GRTITCQRRSG
+1056 
-1067 PRVLLTSSFVPRLS
+1067 
-1081 PGFTGSPRLLRVS
+1081 
-1094 RPLGSPCRAANT
+1094 LGSPCRAANT
-1106 GGRRG
+1106 GGRSG

-1117 PSDADGNA
+1117 PSDAKNNA
-1125 DSEPGASFLKAKS
+1125 GSGAGGSFLKAKS

-1147 EEFRTDLRAAQFLLA
+1147 EEFRTDVRDAQILLA
-1162 AIRAAVVG
+1162 AIRAAVIG

-1220 KTAEGGR
+1220 KTTEGGR
-1227 LKDTAML
+1227 LKGTAML
-1234 LLGNQGS
+1234 LLGNQDHIRDESICKRLGLGGEGGGGDLGAMPQHPQS
-1241 GFSRSTLLHSD
+1241 GAAAPAEVTYDSTQK
-1252 SRAAHILHSP
+1252 SP
-1262 PPTTSPPPPFP
+1262 PFSLPGQTGHAT
-1273 SPPDHFREQSICRRL
+1273 E
-1288 GPSNSSQPPLPP
+1288 PPLMDG
-1300 PFFPH
+1300 
-1305 LSLLPPSFL
+1305 
-1314 ASPFP
+1314 A
-1319 PLPGHSWGHA
+1319 A
-1329 QQPQSWTA
+1329 QPQSWT
-1337 LRWVVVALYLAAT
+1337 V
-1350 ADLTQTPLNPRPPL
+1350 
-1364 PPAKLAM
+1364 
-1371 LQQPQSW
+1371 
-1378 TALRWVVAALYL
+1378 LRWVVAALYL
-1390 AATAVFCWAA
+1390 AATAVFCQAA
-1400 GRSVAARLASRP
+1400 GRTVAARLASRP
-1412 ASVEQFLEFAIP
+1412 ATVEQFLEFAIP

-1442 APRGLSVVKWRMD
+1442 APPGLSVVKWRMD

-1538 LFEEPSSR
+1538 LFEQPSSR

-1555 IKAQQEEEMARRA
+1555 IQAQQEEEMARRA
-1568 RGEGEADS
+1568 RGGGDADS

-1604 EVDAAVFTAD
+1604 EVDAAVFSAD

-1622 KEGFPAEFKVDI
+1622 KDGFPAEFKVDI

-1919 SKVAFR
+1919 SKIHVGLPSEEQRIDGNVDSSKVAFRMIGFSGADIRNLVNEEGIMAVRRGHTVIEQTQTTTHPSPSPLPPGGLPHNRVLRCGYPQSGERGGHHGREATPSRPKPQPTPLETPTCQVAFR

-1981 VFAKVPAEVRR
+1981 LFAKVPAEVRR

-2036 MLLKGSTSIGYLHMQ
+2036 MLLKGSTSVGYLHMQ

-2095 PRFGLMPI
+2095 PRFGLLPI

-2124 WSRPGTQVAS
+2124 WTRPGTQVAS
-2134 LSVEMSEIFT
+2134 MSVEMSEIFT

-2164 NRAILDKLTD
+2164 NRAVLDRITD

-2187 GKIVH
+2187 GEIVH
-2192 SMQPQMLSDL
+2192 SMQPQMLPDL
-2202 LEPETEADA
+2202 LEPETEAEAAQEDA
-2211 AEEDADTATPPDW
+2211 ATATPPDW